1 MLCPVPTVG
10 PWLSSQGWDFWR
22 DLGLF
27 HVLPSGPALR
37 CSVQGVAK
45 PVFKCFL
52 FFFRE
57 SCGIC
62 NWSYVQ
68 YVGKLT
74 RWRQSGALVQPS
86 HPMSVNYDFAD
97 YVTAEITYA
106 WWSPALCVVCLKSF
120 TW

>member
-1 MLCPVPTVG
+1 MFFQVGLLSVALCNVL
-10 PWLSSQGWDFWR
+10 LSQF
-22 DLGLF
+22 L
-27 HVLPSGPALR
+27 
-37 CSVQGVAK
+37 SV
-45 PVFKCFL
+45 FL
-52 FFFRE
+52 FVFRE

-86 HPMSVNYDFAD
+86 HPMSVNNDFAD